1 MGIPSSSN
9 DPRPCFWTRNISEP
23 TVAVP
28 CNMRFTLAHT
38 TATLSLGC
46 TGCEAFHANP
56 TSSSSWRIRS
66 SQHLPSRLAW
76 TMRSEA
82 TAEAQ
87 PNTTNDSRG
96 VQGGDGAVSSYPG
109 PIVPRV
115 GGAMPEQRPS
125 WFRVPAPGGK
135 HTKVQCSS
143 TDRRSRHCRRRDF
156 YLVCIRRHA
165 VRGNP

>member
-1 MGIPSSSN
+1 MLPVYGCS
-9 DPRPCFWTRNISEP
+9 T
-23 TVAVP
+23 
-28 CNMRFTLAHT
+28 CNMRFTLVHT

-56 TSSSSWRIRS
+56 TTPSSLRIRS
-66 SQHLPSRLAW
+66 SQHHLNRLSW
-76 TMRSEA
+76 TLRSEA

-87 PNTTNDSRG
+87 PNTTNNDRG
-96 VQGGDGAVSSYPG
+96 VRGGDSAVSSYPG

-143 TDRRSRHCRRRDF
+143 TDTT
-156 YLVCIRRHA
+156 A
-165 VRGNP
+165 QGTAGNVMPARCASEHIQ